1 MRLPPAESHGWPR
14 LVNWKN
20 IFGGPADLFHG
31 RPSDRP
37 ASKLS
42 AAVDA
47 VNARLGRGTVFFAA
61 TGVERK
67 WKMKREMLSSHYTTS
82 WDELLVVR

>member
-1 MRLPPAESHGWPR
+1 MTQRAKASRFAQPDH
-14 LVNWKN
+14 
-20 IFGGPADLFHG
+20 
-31 RPSDRP
+31 P

-47 VNARLGRGTVFFAA
+47 INARMGRGTVFFAA

-67 WKMKREMLSSHYTTS
+67 WKMKREMLSKHYTTS
-82 WDELLVVR
+82 WDGLLVVK